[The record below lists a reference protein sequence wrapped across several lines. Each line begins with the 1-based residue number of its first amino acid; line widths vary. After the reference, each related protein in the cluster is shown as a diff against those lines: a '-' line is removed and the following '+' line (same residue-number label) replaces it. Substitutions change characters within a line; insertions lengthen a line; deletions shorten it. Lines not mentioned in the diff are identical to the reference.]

1 MSAVDHGFETAQSR
15 EYSGVNWIKACA
27 AFFGVALCLAGV
39 GMWIVP
45 QVEPTASML
54 LMKFGVTVVEI
65 SAGIGF
71 LLIARTET

>member
-1 MSAVDHGFETAQSR
+1 MSAVEHGFETTQSDS
-15 EYSGVNWIKACA
+15 YSGVNWIKVCA
-27 AFFGVALCLAGV
+27 AFLGVALVLAGV

-45 QVEPTASML
+45 QAEPTASML
-54 LMKFGVTVVEI
+54 LMKLGVSVVEI